1 MRTPFFFI
9 DDESDEECQKKV
21 AHVFVIGSKKV
32 GKSTFIH
39 RVTRNEFSLSYVPTK
54 NLEVYEPVKIGLR
67 YLKMYDIP
75 EDLIESTVA
84 QPDAVILMC
93 NDAESLSKLKRL
105 YEKLNK
111 LSETWVVIQNMGTAL
126 PEISSINI
134 CHPERVFTVNNCST
148 DGIGDLVYD
157 ILQTI

>member
-75 EDLIESTVA
+75 ENIVETIVA

-93 NDAESLSKLKRL
+93 KDAESLSKLKPL
-105 YEKLNK
+105 YEKLNN
-111 LSETWVVIQNMGTAL
+111 LSEIWVVMQNMGTAL
-126 PEISSINI
+126 PDIPNINI
-134 CHPERVFTVNNCST
+134 CPRERVFTVNNCST